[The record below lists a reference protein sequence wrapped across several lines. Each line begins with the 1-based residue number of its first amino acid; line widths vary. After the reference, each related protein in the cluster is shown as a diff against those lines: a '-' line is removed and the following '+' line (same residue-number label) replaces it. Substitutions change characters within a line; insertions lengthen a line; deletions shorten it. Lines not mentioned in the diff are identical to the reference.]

1 MRRIAS
7 AIGPVLALVAVTVPT
22 TPAHALVPHAT
33 QPRAQHSAEH
43 ASTSA
48 GSSARTSER
57 TSARH
62 RSRIGLDSTSLGT
75 SYINVSWNWIR
86 AASGY
91 RIQVAKKKSFT
102 RVVTNRNKRN
112 SARRPAGG
120 REATRVGHLRDATY
134 YWVRVRKVKGHHKS
148 RWSAPVRVAT
158 RAHVPDKIK
167 TAHGLAGIH
176 PGETR
181 LRWKS
186 AGGHTDFYRI
196 TTALTPFGSA
206 RTPATGRHSTTF
218 KVGGNRHSVTLTPEQ
233 TARAGAGLGTGRHLF
248 FRIAA
253 VRKGEADTASR
264 PYPFLGHTTVAGQ
277 GPTGNGPALR
287 FASYNLHVASKDVP
301 GHPWRDRAPLVAKNL
316 AHAAP
321 DVVALEEMLPS
332 MWDNRAGG
340 RGLGPELRSVDMGR
354 YLLTEPD
361 SYSNSPGDSRILYDP
376 TKVTMTGACATDPEP
391 CTIRMPDPSGK
402 VRLAAYA
409 QFEVKG
415 TTEKFWF
422 VSAHLNPGNAAKI
435 DSLRGRQAQAIVAA
449 MSHINS
455 DGIPVIVGG
464 DFNSSQTSNGKD
476 APHTAFLKA
485 GYFNTSAARRQINLQ
500 YNSVNAYKSPQRPSN
515 YGFGSMIDSILTLGM
530 RGASTF
536 KQWRTTGPYPS
547 DHNLITTDLRL
558 P

>member
-1 MRRIAS
+1 MRLVAS
-7 AIGPVLALVAVTVPT
+7 AIGAVLALVAVTVPA
-22 TPAHALVPHAT
+22 TPAHALVPSSS
-33 QPRAQHSAEH
+33 QSRIQGPAERF
-43 ASTSA
+43 STA
-48 GSSARTSER
+48 GTAERTSER
-57 TSARH
+57 TSAR
-62 RSRIGLDSTSLGT
+62 RPRIGLDSSSLGT
-75 SYINVSWNWIR
+75 SFINVSWNWIR

-91 RIQVAKKKSFT
+91 RIQVAKKKSFSN
-102 RVVTNRNKRN
+102 VVTSRSKRN

-120 REATRVGHLRDATY
+120 REATRVGNLRDATY
-134 YWVRVRKVKGHHKS
+134 YWVRVRKVKGHHHS

-158 RAHVPDKIK
+158 KAHVPDKI
-167 TAHGLAGIH
+167 TSAHGVAGTH

-233 TARAGAGLGTGRHLF
+233 TARAGAGLGSGRHLF

-253 VRKGEADTASR
+253 VRKGSADTASR

-277 GPTGNGPALR
+277 GPTGNGAALR
-287 FASYNLHVASKDVP
+287 FASYNLHVASRDVP
-301 GHPWRDRAPLVAKNL
+301 GHPWKDRAPLIAKNL
-316 AHAAP
+316 ARATP
-321 DVVALEEMLPS
+321 DVVALEEMIPA

-340 RGLGPELRSVDMGR
+340 DGLAAELKSAGLGR
-354 YLLTEPD
+354 YRLTMPD
-361 SYSNSPGDSRILYDP
+361 AYTDSPGDSRILYDP
-376 TKVTMTGACATDPEP
+376 AKVTMTGSCATDPGA
-391 CTIRMPDPSGK
+391 CTIRMPDPSGQ

-409 QFEVKG
+409 QFEVNG
-415 TTEKFWF
+415 TSQKFWF
-422 VSAHLNPGNAAKI
+422 VAAHLNPGNAAKT
-435 DSLRGRQAQAIVAA
+435 DALRGKQAQAIVAE
-449 MSHINS
+449 MSQLYSQSHL
-455 DGIPVIVGG
+455 PVIVGG

-476 APHTAFLKA
+476 APHTAFLQA
-485 GYFNTSAARRQINLQ
+485 GYFNTSAARTQVNLQ